1 MFLPNGVV
9 IAAWSLLI
17 LFVVLFFELF
27 LKLHFPLPMKNS
39 NTEEIYHLD
48 GNGSVVSLL
57 FFLHRQFFDIT
68 VDVITIK
75 RLFY

>member
-1 MFLPNGVV
+1 
-9 IAAWSLLI
+9 
-17 LFVVLFFELF
+17 
-27 LKLHFPLPMKNS
+27 MKNS

-48 GNGSVVSLL
+48 GDGSVVSL

-75 RLFY
+75 RLSQEASPNEGLALSITKVTCAT

>member
-1 MFLPNGVV
+1 LFLPNGVV

-48 GNGSVVSLL
+48 GDGSVVSL